1 METKNEIYN
10 DNAVEV
16 AAENDEA
23 VIADDNTIK
32 RNSMNQSTRFITTN
46 RLKRYDVVNKKGEDM
61 GQDERSENS
70 EEY

>member
-10 DNAVEV
+10 DNAGEV

-46 RLKRYDVVNKKGEDM
+46 RL
-61 GQDERSENS
+61 
-70 EEY
+70 